1 MSSFLGIEIAK
12 KALFANQMAQ
22 QTVSHNIANAN
33 TPGYSRQRVMLESTY
48 TAYGFGANYQMGT
61 GVKVSD
67 INRIRDEFTD
77 RQYRNENSALG
88 QWDIQSSILKQVEAV
103 FNEPSD
109 IGISSVLNEFWKG
122 LETLSKDPSSPE
134 ARETVKERAIT
145 LANTINHAFTQLND
159 IINDINYRI
168 SVQVNNIN
176 SIANQIAQLNLQIQ
190 QTQIGGASAA
200 DLMDKRDLLLDELS
214 NLVQFESYVDE
225 NGLFTV
231 NVGGAILVKG
241 TESATME
248 FDNSVAD
255 GKITW
260 KEYSSEVRV
269 LKGELKG
276 LLDLRDNKI
285 KSYIDKLD
293 IFTKRFAKEFNEI
306 HRQGYNLYG
315 QKDINFFH
323 YESKSG
329 ELKVNPVIV
338 EDPAKIAAAE
348 DKDGLPGDNRIALE
362 LANLR
367 YKILEEDPTLNDGI
381 KGITIDEFY
390 GALIS
395 KIGVDSQEATRAA
408 DSQAFMV
415 SQLDERRQMT
425 SSVSLDEEMTKM
437 IQYLHGFNAASR
449 MVTTVDEM
457 LNTIV
462 NRMGIT
468 GR

>member
-1 MSSFLGIEIAK
+1 LSSFLGIEIAK
-12 KALFANQMAQ
+12 KALFASQRAQ
-22 QTVSHNIANAN
+22 QTVSHNISNAN

-48 TAYGFGANYQMGT
+48 TAYGMGSIYQLGT
-61 GVKVSD
+61 GVKISD
-67 INRIRDEFTD
+67 INRIRDDFTD
-77 RQYRNENSALG
+77 MQFRNENSSLG
-88 QWDIQSSILKQVEAV
+88 QWNIQSDILKQVEAV

-109 IGISSVLNEFWKG
+109 IGISSVLNEFWKS
-122 LETLSKDPSSPE
+122 LETLSKDASSHE
-134 ARETVKERAIT
+134 ARETVKERGVT

-168 SVQVNNIN
+168 SIQVNDIN

-225 NGLFTV
+225 NGIFTI

-241 TESATME
+241 TDCATME
-248 FDNSVAD
+248 FDTSIPD

-260 KEYSSEVRV
+260 KEYDSDVRV

-285 KSYIDKLD
+285 NNYINKLHT
-293 IFTKRFAKEFNEI
+293 FTKTFAKKFNEI
-306 HRQGYNLYG
+306 HRTGFNLDG
-315 QKDINFFH
+315 EEGINFFQ
-323 YESKSG
+323 YESGK
-329 ELKVNPVIV
+329 LKVNPLIV
-338 EDPAKIAAAE
+338 ENPSKIAAAE
-348 DKDGLPGDNRIALE
+348 EQDSIPGDNRIALK
-362 LANLR
+362 LSKLR
-367 YKILEEDPTLNDGI
+367 NEVIEIDDREC
-381 KGITIDEFY
+381 TIDEYY

-408 DSQAFMV
+408 NSQAFMV